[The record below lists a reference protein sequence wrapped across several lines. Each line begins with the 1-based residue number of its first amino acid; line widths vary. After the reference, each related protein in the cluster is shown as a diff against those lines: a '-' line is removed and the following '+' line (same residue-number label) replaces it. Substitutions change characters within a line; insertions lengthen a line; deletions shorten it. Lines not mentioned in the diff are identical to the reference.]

1 MRKREAKNKK
11 TILKPA
17 VTMAVT
23 AGLML
28 SPVMQTMAFAQTAS
42 ADGDQLTT
50 QTDIQKVTEQAV
62 KDAKATMDLAKGKL
76 DEANEQL
83 DTVGTSRRPDLIRSG
98 NRRR

>member
-1 MRKREAKNKK
+1 MRKREAKNMK

-76 DEANEQL
+76 DEAGKAAI
-83 DTVGTSRRPDLIRSG
+83 TGKTSSSIPRRPP
-98 NRRR
+98 